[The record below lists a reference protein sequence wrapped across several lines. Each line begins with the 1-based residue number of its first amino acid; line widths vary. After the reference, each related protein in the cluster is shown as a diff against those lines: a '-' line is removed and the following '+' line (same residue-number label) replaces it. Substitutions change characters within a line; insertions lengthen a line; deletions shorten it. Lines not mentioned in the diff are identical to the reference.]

1 MTEPKVFAYSC
12 RDFDE
17 RPLFERF
24 TEEMGFGFG
33 YTDTLPTYENLDM
46 LKGYEYVS
54 VLTTPIDAR
63 MLDRMKELGVRMI
76 CTRTIG
82 YNHIDIDHAKE
93 IGITVT
99 NVTYDPT
106 GVAEYTVMMM
116 LMACRRYHEMEI
128 RNLRN
133 DFTLKG
139 LLGRE
144 LADSTVGIVGAGAI
158 GKKVIRMLSGFGC
171 RILYCNRSPSPEADG
186 YAERVSMDEL
196 LERSDIVSLHLEHND
211 ETHHIIDSAAISRMK
226 DGAILV
232 NTARGPLVDTEALIA
247 ALKSGK
253 LSAAALDVIE
263 GEFGYY
269 YNDCTSMDLE
279 GHFMDRLRKLPN
291 VILMHHMGFYYE
303 TAIRDMVVNS
313 LKAMRAVKEG
323 KEIPLRLD

>member
-1 MTEPKVFAYSC
+1 MKLVVYSC
-12 RDFDE
+12 RPFDE
-17 RPLFERF
+17 EPLYRRYAQE
-24 TEEMGFGFG
+24 FGFELR
-33 YTDTLPTYENLDM
+33 TTVEPPTMDNLELARGCDFI
-46 LKGYEYVS
+46 S
-54 VLTTPIDAR
+54 VLTTKVTAE
-63 MLDRMKELGVRMI
+63 MLDAYAEMGVKLL

-82 YNHIDIDHAKE
+82 YDHIDIAHARKV
-93 IGITVT
+93 GIAVSH
-99 NVTYDPT
+99 VTYDIT

-116 LMACRRYHEMEI
+116 LMVCRRYHEMEI

-158 GKKVIRMLSGFGC
+158 GKKVMRMLSGFGC

-186 YAERVSMDEL
+186 YAERVSMEEL

-232 NTARGPLVDTEALIA
+232 NTARGPLVDTEALIS
-247 ALKSGK
+247 ALKFGK

-269 YNDCTSMDLE
+269 YNDCTSMNLE

-313 LKAMRAVKEG
+313 LKAMKAVEEG
-323 KEIPLRLD
+323 KEIPMRLD